1 MSLNGKVAVVTGASK
16 GLGRAI
22 ALELANAGCN
32 VVLLSRNLDL
42 LKQVAK
48 DAGSKALALQCD
60 VCDEDELS
68 KATEAIRERFGKIHI
83 LVNNAGINIRK
94 NLVDFS
100 PAEWRQV
107 IDTNLVAPFLV
118 SRAFIPLMMGQGY
131 GRIINLTSIMSHVAL
146 PGRTAYAASKA
157 GLLGLTRALALEL
170 APEKITVNGISPG
183 PVATEINRPIL
194 DSPAMREDFIRRI
207 PVGRW
212 GEETE
217 IAKLAL
223 YLCSEA
229 SAFITGTDIC
239 IDGGWTAQ

>member
-1 MSLNGKVAVVTGASK
+1 MALNGKVAVVTGASK

-22 ALELANAGCN
+22 ALELAAGGCE
-32 VVLLSRNLDL
+32 VVVMARNMELLQ
-42 LKQVAK
+42 KVAK
-48 DAGSKALALQCD
+48 EGGPSVIAMQCD
-60 VCDEDELS
+60 VCDEEELQ
-68 KATEAIRERFGKIHI
+68 KAAEAVRKRFGNVQI

-157 GLLGLTRALALEL
+157 GLLGLTKALALEL

-183 PVATEINRPIL
+183 PVATEINKPIL
-194 DSPAMREDFIRRI
+194 ESPALREDFLRRI

-212 GEETE
+212 GEEIE
-217 IAKLAL
+217 VAKLAA
-223 YLCSEA
+223 YLCSEEA
-229 SAFITGTDIC
+229 GFITGTDIC